1 MKEQI
6 LHLDPH
12 DDFISARDKIG
23 WAQTARVLLV
33 WPPKGRVLGRQLD
46 LVLLQRHAG
55 HLGAALALI
64 TGDPAVR
71 DHARALG
78 LPVFDSVA
86 ASQQASWRNSPA
98 QPIKPLH
105 PRLDRRQLRPARRRW
120 AMTIPT
126 WVGWVVRGL
135 VFVVGVGGLAA
146 LAVAL
151 VPAATVTLIPASH
164 PLTLQVPL
172 AADPSAAEVN
182 GATIPARLTRV
193 EVEASGQT
201 ATTGTREVPSTAAV
215 TTVIFTSLDGTVT
228 TVPAGTGVRTT
239 SGTPVRFRTT
249 RAVTLEARVGASA
262 AAEVSATDLG
272 PIGNVT
278 GGQINAIDGP
288 LGLQLAVTNPAPAAG
303 GALSQ
308 RAAVTAADRERIRAE
323 LLTRLGADA
332 LSAVQGQLQIGEFLA
347 ADSVTLAET
356 VAETYDLAV
365 GEQAD
370 IVGLTLRLAFTGLV
384 VDDNDARLAAQTA
397 LGAAV
402 PGGEALEPGSAR
414 FERFPETTLDD
425 AGLAHFT
432 LQASGVAVPLVD
444 VALVREIV
452 VGQPVP
458 QSQLR
463 LASALPLSGL
473 PAIDVEPSW
482 YPRLPYLLFRISVVV
497 VGAGN

>member
-1 MKEQI
+1 VKEQI
-6 LHLDPH
+6 LHLEPH

-33 WPPKGRVLGRQLD
+33 WPEKGRVLGRKLD

-71 DHARALG
+71 DNARTLG
-78 LPVFDSVA
+78 LPVFDSVE
-86 ASQQASWRNSPA
+86 ASQQARWRNPLET
-98 QPIKPLH
+98 PIRPPR

-120 AMTIPT
+120 PVSIPA
-126 WVGWVVRGL
+126 WVGWAVRGL
-135 VFVVGVGGLAA
+135 LFAVGLGGLAA

-151 VPAATVTLIPASH
+151 LPAATVTLIPASH
-164 PLTLQVPL
+164 PISVQLAL
-172 AADPSAAEVN
+172 AADPAATDVN

-215 TTVIFTSLDGTVT
+215 GTVIFTSLDGTVT
-228 TVPAGTGVRTT
+228 TIPAGTGVRTT

-262 AAEVSATDLG
+262 AAEVTATDLG
-272 PIGNVT
+272 PVGNVT
-278 GGQINAIDGP
+278 GGLINAIDGP
-288 LGLQLAVTNPAPAAG
+288 LGLQVAVTNPTPAG
-303 GALSQ
+303 GGGLSQ
-308 RAAVTAADRERIRAE
+308 RAAVTAADRDRLRAE
-323 LLTRLGADA
+323 LLTRLHSDA
-332 LSAVQGQLQIGEFLA
+332 LSAVQSQLQIGEFLA

-370 IVGLTLRLAFTGLV
+370 VVRLTLRLAFTGLV

-397 LGAAV
+397 LAGTV
-402 PGGEALEPGSAR
+402 PGGEALEPGSAH

-425 AGLAHFT
+425 DGLAHFT
-432 LQASGVAVPLVD
+432 LQATGVSVPLVD
-444 VALVREIV
+444 AATVREIV
-452 VGQPVP
+452 AGQPVP

-482 YPRLPYLLFRISVVV
+482 YPRLPYLPFRITVVV
-497 VGAGN
+497 VGEGS